1 MSYEFKV
8 EDVEY
13 VRHGDTPQLA
23 RLYRPQG
30 AGPFPIMVELHGGAW
45 CRQDRLADKVIHES
59 LAKSGV
65 IVASL
70 DFRQPPAAPYP
81 ASFQDIHY
89 GIRWLKSRAAELGSR
104 PDMIGS
110 MGNSSG
116 GHQAMLLAMR
126 AFDSRYGALP
136 QPAGSTFDATV
147 RAVIM
152 CSPVID
158 PIGRYRYAK
167 DIEAKGKPYPLAVDE
182 LIPCHDEYW
191 QTEAAMD
198 EGSPAAALEKGERVQ
213 LPPVLYLQGRKTS
226 RIRGRTSIAS
236 WRPIARPAAWSI
248 SSCSRARAR
257 ASSCARP
264 ARRRP
269 IARSSSSTSSRTSR
283 SARRR
288 HDHSRGDSSQFLA
301 DGGRRGR
308 RRAVR
313 VHAGPGAGLQLEALP
328 GQGAVPAPDQAS
340 LHRRARE
347 EHSRVRVAVGHEGQV
362 GDAAGDPGPA
372 EDDRRDDGQL
382 GRHRRLLH
390 LAARREEAL
399 LEGRL
404 VPPAQQVPRRRRR

>member
-30 AGPFPIMVELHGGAW
+30 RGPFPIMVELHGGAW

-59 LAKSGV
+59 LARSGV

-126 AFDSRYGALP
+126 AFDPRYGALP

-182 LIPCHDEYW
+182 LIPCHDKYW

-198 EGSPAAALEKGERVQ
+198 EGSPATALEKGERVQ
-213 LPPVLYLQGRKTS
+213 LPPVLYLQGTEDLAPPRPHLDRFVAAYRKA
-226 RIRGRTSIAS
+226 GGV
-236 WRPIARPAAWSI
+236 
-248 SSCSRARAR
+248 
-257 ASSCARP
+257 
-264 ARRRP
+264 
-269 IARSSSSTSSRTSR
+269 
-283 SARRR
+283 
-288 HDHSRGDSSQFLA
+288 GD
-301 DGGRRGR
+301 
-308 RRAVR
+308 
-313 VHAGPGAGLQLEALP
+313 LELFEGE
-328 GQGAVPAPDQAS
+328 GQGFIMRKAGAPAS
-340 LHRRARE
+340 NRALE
-347 EHSRVRVAVGHEGQV
+347 LINEFTLK
-362 GDAAGDPGPA
+362 
-372 EDDRRDDGQL
+372 QL
-382 GRHRRLLH
+382 R
-390 LAARREEAL
+390 
-399 LEGRL
+399 
-404 VPPAQQVPRRRRR
+404 

>member
-30 AGPFPIMVELHGGAW
+30 PGPFPIMVELHGGAW
-45 CRQDRLADKVIHES
+45 CRQDRLADKLIHES

-126 AFDSRYGALP
+126 AFDPRYGALP
-136 QPAGSTFDATV
+136 QPAGATFDATV

-182 LIPCHDEYW
+182 LIPCHDKYW

-198 EGSPAAALEKGERVQ
+198 EGSPATALEKGERVQ
-213 LPPVLYLQGRKTS
+213 LPPVLYLQGTEDLAHPRPHLDRFVGAYRKA
-226 RIRGRTSIAS
+226 GGVV
-236 WRPIARPAAWSI
+236 
-248 SSCSRARAR
+248 
-257 ASSCARP
+257 
-264 ARRRP
+264 
-269 IARSSSSTSSRTSR
+269 
-283 SARRR
+283 
-288 HDHSRGDSSQFLA
+288 DLELF
-301 DGGRRGR
+301 DG
-308 RRAVR
+308 
-313 VHAGPGAGLQLEALP
+313 E
-328 GQGAVPAPDQAS
+328 GQGFIMRKAGSPASD
-340 LHRRARE
+340 RALDLISE
-347 EHSRVRVAVGHEGQV
+347 FT
-362 GDAAGDPGPA
+362 
-372 EDDRRDDGQL
+372 L
-382 GRHRRLLH
+382 KH
-390 LAARREEAL
+390 LR
-399 LEGRL
+399 
-404 VPPAQQVPRRRRR
+404 

>member
-30 AGPFPIMVELHGGAW
+30 SGPFPIMVELHGGAW
-45 CRQDRLADKVIHES
+45 CRQDRLADKLIHES

-126 AFDSRYGALP
+126 AFDPRYSALP

-182 LIPCHDEYW
+182 LIPCHDKYW

-198 EGSPAAALEKGERVQ
+198 EGSPATALEKGERVQ
-213 LPPVLYLQGRKTS
+213 LPPVLYLQGTEDLAHPRPHLDRFVAAYRKA
-226 RIRGRTSIAS
+226 GGVV
-236 WRPIARPAAWSI
+236 
-248 SSCSRARAR
+248 
-257 ASSCARP
+257 
-264 ARRRP
+264 
-269 IARSSSSTSSRTSR
+269 
-283 SARRR
+283 
-288 HDHSRGDSSQFLA
+288 DLELF
-301 DGGRRGR
+301 DG
-308 RRAVR
+308 
-313 VHAGPGAGLQLEALP
+313 E
-328 GQGAVPAPDQAS
+328 GQGFIMRKAGTPASD
-340 LHRRARE
+340 RALDLISE
-347 EHSRVRVAVGHEGQV
+347 FT
-362 GDAAGDPGPA
+362 
-372 EDDRRDDGQL
+372 L
-382 GRHRRLLH
+382 KH
-390 LAARREEAL
+390 LR
-399 LEGRL
+399 
-404 VPPAQQVPRRRRR
+404 

>member
-30 AGPFPIMVELHGGAW
+30 SGPFPIMVELHGGAW
-45 CRQDRLADKVIHES
+45 CRQDRLADKLIHES

-126 AFDSRYGALP
+126 AFDPRYGALP
-136 QPAGSTFDATV
+136 QPAGWTFDATV

-182 LIPCHDEYW
+182 LIPCHDKYW

-198 EGSPAAALEKGERVQ
+198 EGSPATALEKGERVQ
-213 LPPVLYLQGRKTS
+213 LPPVLYLQGTEDLAHPRPHLDRFVGAYRKA
-226 RIRGRTSIAS
+226 GGVV
-236 WRPIARPAAWSI
+236 
-248 SSCSRARAR
+248 
-257 ASSCARP
+257 
-264 ARRRP
+264 
-269 IARSSSSTSSRTSR
+269 
-283 SARRR
+283 
-288 HDHSRGDSSQFLA
+288 DLELF
-301 DGGRRGR
+301 DG
-308 RRAVR
+308 
-313 VHAGPGAGLQLEALP
+313 E
-328 GQGAVPAPDQAS
+328 GQGFIMRKAGSPASD
-340 LHRRARE
+340 RALDLISE
-347 EHSRVRVAVGHEGQV
+347 FT
-362 GDAAGDPGPA
+362 
-372 EDDRRDDGQL
+372 L
-382 GRHRRLLH
+382 KH
-390 LAARREEAL
+390 LR
-399 LEGRL
+399 
-404 VPPAQQVPRRRRR
+404 